1 MPFLDDI
8 GRKAE
13 LAKNI
18 KSAMEGIGA
27 TKRRWLKE
35 FGADSEPQVDLIIKE
50 ATDRANEIIAMND
63 DEYLDFMKAKSL
75 EMLKDIIMHADDI
88 ETIGDDDEEEKE
100 FENERR
106 ENGNLKTRI
115 S

>member
-27 TKRRWLKE
+27 AKRRWLKE

-50 ATDRANEIIAMND
+50 ASDRANEIVAMND
-63 DEYLDFMKAKSL
+63 DEYLDFMKEKSL
-75 EMLKDIIMHADDI
+75 EMLKEIITHADDI
-88 ETIGDDDEEEKE
+88 EAIDDDEEEE
-100 FENERR
+100 FKNERR
-106 ENGNLKTRI
+106 ENGNLKERI

>member
-27 TKRRWLKE
+27 TKRRWLKD

-50 ATDRANEIIAMND
+50 AGDRADEIVAMND
-63 DEYLDFMKAKSL
+63 DEYLEFMKEKSL
-75 EMLKDIIMHADDI
+75 EMLKEIITRADDI
-88 ETIGDDDEEEKE
+88 GVVDDDEEEE

-106 ENGNLKTRI
+106 ENGNYEKGI

>member
-13 LAKNI
+13 VAKNI
-18 KSAMEGIGA
+18 KDAMEGVGVQ
-27 TKRRWLKE
+27 KRKWIE
-35 FGADSEPQVDLIIKE
+35 AFGEDSEPQVDLIIKE
-50 ATDRANEIIAMND
+50 ASDRADEIVAMSD
-63 DEYLDFMKAKSL
+63 DEYKKFLKAKAL
-75 EMLKDIIMHADDI
+75 EMMKEIMARADDI
-88 ETIGDDDEEEKE
+88 EVIDDDEAEE

-106 ENGNLKTRI
+106 ENGNLKERI